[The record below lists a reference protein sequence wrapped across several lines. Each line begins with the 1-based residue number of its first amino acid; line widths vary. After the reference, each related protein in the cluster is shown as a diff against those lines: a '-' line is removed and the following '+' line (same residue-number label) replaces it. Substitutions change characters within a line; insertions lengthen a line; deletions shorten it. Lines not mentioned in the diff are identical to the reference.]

1 MLNFLQPYVQ
11 LAKLVLLILI
21 LVTVVLTVVY
31 VDHLRAEIAGFKSAA
46 QVQLAQTKI
55 INDKNIK
62 EASDAQLSFQ
72 SATNDIHSY
81 YLANPVRVYNSCG
94 SAVPKTSGDTIIAN
108 DTSQPNFLTTYN
120 PEEVELIANQL
131 DQLQKLLVADGVKVD

>member
-11 LAKLVLLILI
+11 LVKLVLLILI

-31 VDHLRAEIAGFKSAA
+31 VDHLQKEIAGFKSAA
-46 QVQLAQTKI
+46 QAQLAQTKI

-94 SAVPKTSGDTIIAN
+94 SAVSKAIGDPQRID
-108 DTSQPNFLTTYN
+108 DTSTTEYASTYT
-120 PEEVELIANQL
+120 PESTEIIANQL